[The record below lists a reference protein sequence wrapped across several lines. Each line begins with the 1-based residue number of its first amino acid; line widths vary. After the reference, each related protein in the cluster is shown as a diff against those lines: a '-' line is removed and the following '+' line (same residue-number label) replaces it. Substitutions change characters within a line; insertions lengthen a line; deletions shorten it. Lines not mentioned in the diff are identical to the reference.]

1 VKALLENPHA
11 SPVKEPFSA
20 LPDSVSVTL
29 GVGSGPYQKTLAM
42 SLLRAGMLKRVMN
55 SGLYLE
61 MQDPMPD
68 GTLRVVERF
77 SLLGHANRVFWAIRR
92 RLPRKLRPRP
102 PVMLMARL
110 TDRLWSERLPPCTIY
125 HGWMGLSLA
134 CLERAKAQGT
144 ITLLENPARHP
155 RDWHQAGVEECKRFG
170 IAPRERSTTLPAPL
184 IRRMEREFELCDLI
198 VVPSTLSHRSFTEC
212 GLGHKTVVV
221 KPAVDTEMF
230 APSPLPRERSLF
242 RVCFVGRVE
251 LAKGAGYLL
260 QAWKWLA
267 LPNAELVLIGDV
279 KPEMYSLL
287 RTYADSTVRTLGVLD
302 PKMLPERY
310 RESDLFVFPS
320 VNEGL
325 AQVLLE
331 AMSSGLPVV
340 ASDHSGADELVTEGR
355 DGFIVPVR
363 DVDRLAEAIV
373 WCYQHRRETQAMGRA
388 ARAKMESQ
396 FTLEHYNQRQIALYR
411 SLATA
416 AS

>member
-1 VKALLENPHA
+1 
-11 SPVKEPFSA
+11 
-20 LPDSVSVTL
+20 
-29 GVGSGPYQKTLAM
+29 VGSGPYQKTLAM
-42 SLLRAGMLKRVMN
+42 SLLQAGMLKRVMS
-55 SGLYLE
+55 SGLYLQ
-61 MQDPMPD
+61 MQDPTPD

-77 SLLGHANRVFWAIRR
+77 SLLGHANRVFWGIRR
-92 RLPRKLRPRP
+92 RLPRRLRPQP
-102 PVMLMARL
+102 PVMLLTRL
-110 TDRLWSERLPPCTIY
+110 TDRLWSERMPPCTIY

-134 CLERAKAQGT
+134 CLQKAKAQGT

-155 RDWHQAGVEECKRFG
+155 RDWHQAGVEECNRFG
-170 IAPRERSTTLPAPL
+170 IAPRKSSATLPAAL
-184 IRRMEREFELCDLI
+184 IRRMEREFELCDRI
-198 VVPSTLSHRSFTEC
+198 VVPSTLSHRSFTES

-221 KPAVDTEMF
+221 NPAVDTELF
-230 APSPLPRERSLF
+230 TPPPVARERPLF
-242 RVCFVGRVE
+242 RACFVGRVE

-260 QAWKWLA
+260 QAWKRLA

-287 RTYADSTVRTLGVLD
+287 RTYAGSTVRTLGILD
-302 PKMLPERY
+302 PKILPERY

-340 ASDHSGADELVTEGR
+340 ASDYSGADDLVTEGK

-363 DVDRLAEAIV
+363 DVDRLAEAIL
-373 WCYQHRRETQAMGRA
+373 WCYQHREETRAMGRA

-411 SLATA
+411 SLAAA